1 MQKDNRPMILLLG
14 QNVYRWKQT
23 ILIVKRYGLILIPD
37 PVYLAIH
44 KIQIYKSMLSNA
56 VRNLINK
63 FFWSSHLANNIQFL
77 MIPYLYHDSPLLF

>member
-1 MQKDNRPMILLLG
+1 MHWSGLVLVLASNLQEDNRLMILLLG

-44 KIQIYKSMLSNA
+44 KIEIYKHVVKRCKKLN
-56 VRNLINK
+56 
-63 FFWSSHLANNIQFL
+63 
-77 MIPYLYHDSPLLF
+77 